1 MLGLKP
7 IWRRNGLAGIS
18 LLPRTALRNAST
30 EANAKNAFSNTILL
44 PRTRFALRNEPSK
57 DEKIRD
63 RTCEGLYR
71 WQWENAKGPLFVFHD
86 GPPYA
91 NGDLHMGHAL
101 NKILKDIINRYHV
114 LLGRRVHYFP
124 GWDCHGLPIENK
136 VLKTLKKDVHE
147 VSPGTI
153 RAEADKYAR
162 EQVQSQKDQFSQLG
176 IMSAWSPD
184 TTYRT
189 LDHEYEMRQ
198 LRVFQKMVEKGLIYR
213 HHRPVHYSPSSRSAL
228 AEAELEYKDDHVSHS
243 VYVSFD
249 LDLSR
254 HEGTSDALR
263 DLTAKYPRIQLLVW
277 TTTPWTL
284 TANMGIAVNSEM
296 TYAIATKK
304 DHPEEGAFVF
314 ASDRQP
320 YLQGILDEMGID
332 TVQCQI
338 QGSDLVGASYR
349 PIFSPLQPSSPSLPL
364 LASSHVT
371 PDSGTGLVH
380 CAPAHGHEDYLV
392 FRTLGLLNTSN
403 PSSLLCHVDA
413 LGKFTEGVKDVVGEK
428 AGEKLVGREVLG
440 EGGKEMVGVLR
451 ELGVVRKVQRVK
463 HRYPY
468 DWKTDRPVLIMATSQ
483 WFANLDGIKDDAI
496 HALEDVEF
504 YPPQSRNRL
513 QSFVKS
519 RSEWCISRQ
528 RSWGVPIPALYHRP
542 TNRSVLDSH
551 SLSHIL
557 SILQTKGTSY
567 WWDGPIDDFI
577 PPSLR
582 VEGENVSETWEKGT
596 DTMDVWFDSGTSWSM
611 LEALNPQNPHHHQH
625 PHQPHRAHF
634 ADIVLE
640 GSDQHRG
647 WFQSQLLTAVGCA
660 AGGERRD
667 VSPYGTVI
675 THGMVLDEK
684 GKKMSKSLGNILSPM
699 TILNGGNVK
708 KEPAYG
714 ADVLRLWAASVEF
727 TRDMSIGPTVLSQCA
742 ESYRKIRN
750 AARFI
755 LGNSGDRRLGES
767 ERVPYAQLPLVERY
781 VLHKLYNLDA
791 VAREGYKTFNFPR
804 VVIELSNFANITL
817 SSLYHDITKDR
828 LYCHPAD
835 SIERR
840 VIVTTMQH
848 VLENLT
854 TIMAP
859 ILPHT
864 AEEIHQT
871 WYEENA
877 SVPSVFAQPWKTLPA
892 EWCDQAVESE
902 METLLQVRGA
912 VLKALEIA
920 RRKQAIRS
928 STEAQIEVVIPENA
942 GPLSDLLRREEN
954 FLSQLFIVSGVTLSS
969 HDSPLAGSEDVIG
982 EASWNSDVIIT
993 KARLASDHKCPRC
1006 WSYTRPEGET
1016 LCGRCSDAIN
1026 VAA

>member
-1 MLGLKP
+1 MLSLKP
-7 IWRRNGLAGIS
+7 FWRCNDLARITRPHWTVFRS
-18 LLPRTALRNAST
+18 ANT
-30 EANAKNAFSNTILL
+30 EAGGKNALSNTILL
-44 PRTRFALRNEPSK
+44 PKTRFALRNEPSK
-57 DEKIRD
+57 DEKIRE

-71 WQWENAKGPLFVFHD
+71 WQWDNAKGPLFVFHD

-114 LLGRRVHYFP
+114 LNGRRVHYLP

-147 VSPGTI
+147 VSAATI
-153 RAEADKYAR
+153 RTEADKYAR
-162 EQVQSQKDQFSQLG
+162 EQVQSQKEQFSQLG

-189 LDHEYEMRQ
+189 LDHDYEMRQ
-198 LRVFQKMVEKGLIYR
+198 LRIFQKMVEKDLIFR

-243 VYVSFD
+243 VYVSFE
-249 LDLSR
+249 LDLGK
-254 HEGTSDALR
+254 HEGTSAVLQE
-263 DLTAKYPRIQLLVW
+263 LVTKYPKIQLLVW

-284 TANMGIAVNSEM
+284 TANMGIAVGSEM
-296 TYAIATKK
+296 MYTVMSKK
-304 DHPEEGAFVF
+304 DKSEDGVFVF
-314 ASDRQP
+314 ATDRQP
-320 YLQGILDEMGID
+320 HIQGILEEIGLD
-332 TVQCQI
+332 TMHGQI
-338 QGSDLVGASYR
+338 RGSDLAGASYR
-349 PIFSPLQPSSPSLPL
+349 PIFSSLQPESSSFPVITSL
-364 LASSHVT
+364 HVT
-371 PDSGTGLVH
+371 SDSGTGLVH

-392 FRTLGLLNTSN
+392 FRNLDLLRSPT
-403 PSSLLCHVDA
+403 SLLCHVDR
-413 LGKFTEGVKDVVGEK
+413 LGKFTDGVKEIVGEK
-428 AGEKLVGREVLG
+428 GEALVGQEVLG
-440 EGGKEMVGVLR
+440 DGNRAMVMLLK
-451 ELGVVRKVQRVK
+451 ELGVVKKIQRIK

-468 DWKTDRPVLIMATSQ
+468 DWKTDKPVLIMATSQ
-483 WFANLDGIKDDAI
+483 WFANLDAIKDDAI

-504 YPPQSRNRL
+504 YPSQSRNRL

-542 TNRSVLDSH
+542 TSRSILNSE
-551 SLSHIL
+551 SLTHIL
-557 SILQTKGTSY
+557 RVLQEKGTSY
-567 WWDGPIDDFI
+567 WWDGPVSDFV

-582 VEGENVSETWEKGT
+582 IEGEDVNNTWEKGT

-611 LEALNPQNPHHHQH
+611 LEHLEGQSQRP
-625 PHQPHRAHF
+625 HF
-634 ADIVLE
+634 ADVVLE

-647 WFQSQLLTAVGCA
+647 WFQSQLLTAVGSA
-660 AGGERRD
+660 EAEKND
-667 VSPYGTVI
+667 VSPYATVI

-684 GKKMSKSLGNILSPM
+684 GKKMSKSLGNIISPM
-699 TILNGGNVK
+699 TIINGGKNLK

-727 TRDMSIGPTVLSQCA
+727 GRDMSIGPTVLSQCA

-755 LGNSGDRRLGES
+755 LGNSGDRRLPEL
-767 ERVPYAQLPLVERY
+767 ERVPYEELPLVERY
-781 VLHKLYNLDA
+781 ALHRLYHLDT
-791 VAREGYKTFNFPR
+791 VAREAYKTFNFPK

-828 LYCHPAD
+828 LYCHPAN
-835 SIERR
+835 SPERR
-840 VIVTTMQH
+840 AIVTTMQH
-848 VLENLT
+848 ILENLT

-871 WYEENA
+871 WYGDS
-877 SVPSVFAQPWKTLPA
+877 SVSSVFTQPWRAPPS
-892 EWCDQAVESE
+892 EWCNEAVESE
-902 METLLQVRGA
+902 MNILLHIRGA
-912 VLKALEIA
+912 VLKALEVA

-928 STEAQIEVVIPENA
+928 STEARIELVVPTDA
-942 GPLSDLLRREEN
+942 TYRGLLRREED
-954 FLSQLFIVSGVTLSS
+954 FLQQLFIVSGVTLTAR
-969 HDSPLAGSEDVIG
+969 DSTLGASEDVIG
-982 EASWNSDVIIT
+982 EASWSPSNTDSDEVI
-993 KARLASDHKCPRC
+993 ARVRPATDHKCPRC
-1006 WSYTRPEGET
+1006 WSYTRPQDET
-1016 LCGRCSDAIN
+1016 LCKRCSDAIA
-1026 VAA
+1026 VRL